1 MGCDVID
8 KIYNRGFEKGFK
20 QGFEEGME
28 QAALLFRKL
37 LARNRIE
44 DVKKACKDRQ
54 YFMQLL
60 KEFGIIQATCTRR
73 PSSSCPKTSAS
84 PSNLAPCTPDQ
95 PAHGEYHA

>member
-1 MGCDVID
+1 MGVPRIMGCDVID
-8 KIYNRGFEKGFK
+8 KIYNR
-20 QGFEEGME
+20 GFEEGME

-44 DVKKACKDRQ
+44 DAKKACKDKQ